1 MVAPRFGGAFL
12 LADKVDLDVEMP
24 LVLANIDA
32 KATGETESRVASG
45 NPFVSASYVAAV
57 DAHRFS
63 LGLGGAAPVAHD
75 DADDHYDNLAF
86 EYARAARAGREA
98 WLYTPDRLAVV
109 ATGSF
114 ETKVR
119 KGPMIGLDA
128 ALALMPRVRGHG
140 SSFES
145 STQFGLTVAAVLGE
159 SVQLGGRFDSVL
171 LPSDMAARVQ
181 NALVPF
187 LHVSTKDGVMFQT
200 ELTVNLDDP
209 YGFAFIKNGVWGLSL
224 LAGSRF

>member
-1 MVAPRFGGAFL
+1 VF
-12 LADKVDLDVEMP
+12 
-24 LVLANIDA
+24 ANIDA
-32 KATGETESRVASG
+32 KATGETESRVAPG
-45 NPFVSASYVAAV
+45 NPFISASYVAAV

-63 LGLGGAAPVAHD
+63 LGLGGAAPVAND
-75 DADDHYDNLAF
+75 DPNDEYDNTAF

-109 ATGSF
+109 VSGSF
-114 ETKVR
+114 ETKIEH
-119 KGPMIGLDA
+119 GPMVGVDA

-140 SSFES
+140 TNFES
-145 STQFGLTVAAVLGE
+145 TTQFGLTVAAVLGDN
-159 SVQLGGRFDSVL
+159 VQLGGRLDSVL
-171 LPSDMAARVQ
+171 LPSDMTERLQ

-187 LHVSTKDGVMFQT
+187 LHVSTKEGVMFQT

-209 YGFAFIKNGVWGLSL
+209 YGFAFSKNGVWGLSL